1 MKNIKI
7 KLLGVSLLLLV
18 MIFPSCTN
26 DLNQVPDNGDAKSS
40 DEFFKDPA
48 SYKQFLAKIY
58 AGLAVTG
65 QQGPAGSA
73 DIKGIDEGPSDY
85 LRGYYYLQELT
96 TDLAVIAWGDQT
108 IQDFHSQ
115 TWTSLDTFLNATFA
129 RFSFQIVNCNE
140 FLRQTSDE
148 KLAER
153 GVDAALKT
161 EIGYYRAEARF
172 MRALT
177 YWHLLDAF
185 GGGSL
190 VTEDSPIDFYYPDY
204 ATRAELY
211 NFVESE
217 LKTIIPLLKP
227 AKTNEKYR
235 ADQSAAK
242 MLLAKLY
249 MNAKVYV
256 NDNDGFNK
264 AVPLLNEIIASGYTI
279 HNPAGRNGY
288 QELFLADNDKNGAQ
302 NEFIF
307 AVGSDGL
314 STQGFGSTTF
324 LTHAAVGGSMNKNN
338 FGINGGWGGLRTTSA
353 FVSMFPGTTPTA
365 NSTDT
370 RGNFYKDGQKL
381 EITDISVFTD
391 GYAVQKFRNITTTG
405 LTQLPQYQIDY
416 EKYKID
422 KKYYDDHHKDD
433 PTLVEPVEPTPPQA
447 GSDNK
452 GDFVDADFPLF
463 RLADAYLL
471 YAECAARGAAGAN
484 LGTAVTYVNALRNR
498 AKTNTITQSEL
509 TLQFILDER
518 ARELHWEC
526 HRRTDLIR
534 FGKFTGGSYIW
545 PWKGGVASG
554 APTQSYRDIFPIPAN
569 ALSANTKLIQN
580 PGY

>member
-7 KLLGVSLLLLV
+7 KLLGISLFLLV
-18 MIFPSCTN
+18 MAFPSCTD
-26 DLNQVPDNGDAKSS
+26 DLNQEPDNGDSKSS
-40 DEFFKDPA
+40 EELFKDPA

-58 AGLAVTG
+58 AGLATTG
-65 QQGPAGSA
+65 QQGPAGSP
-73 DIKGIDEGPSDY
+73 DVSGIDEGQSDY
-85 LRGYYYLQELT
+85 LRGYFYLQELT

-108 IQDFHSQ
+108 IKDFHNQ
-115 TWTSLDTFLNATFA
+115 TWTSLDTFLNATYA

-140 FLRQTSDE
+140 FLRQTTDD
-148 KLAER
+148 KLTAR
-153 GVDAALKT
+153 GVDATLKT
-161 EIGYYRAEARF
+161 EIGYFRAEARF

-177 YWHLLDAF
+177 YWHLIDAY

-190 VTEDSPIDFYYPDY
+190 VTEDSPIDFYYPEY
-204 ATRAELY
+204 ATRTELY

-217 LKTIIPLLKP
+217 LKAIIPLLKP
-227 AKTNEKYR
+227 AKTNEQYR
-235 ADQSAAK
+235 ADQAAAK

-264 AVPLLNEIIASGYTI
+264 AVPLLNDIITAGYTI

-307 AVGSDGL
+307 AVASDGL
-314 STQGFGSTTF
+314 NTQSFGGTTF
-324 LTHAAVGGSMNKNN
+324 LTHAAVGGSMNKND
-338 FGINGGWGGLRTTSA
+338 FGINGGWGGLRTTSS
-353 FVSMFPGTTPTA
+353 FVSMFPGTTAAA
-365 NSTDT
+365 NSSDT
-370 RGNFYKDGQKL
+370 RGNFYKDGQSL
-381 EITDISVFTD
+381 EIKDLAVFTD
-391 GYAVQKFRNITTTG
+391 GYAIQKFRN
-405 LTQLPQYQIDY
+405 LT
-416 EKYKID
+416 
-422 KKYYDDHHKDD
+422 KDG
-433 PTLVEPVEPTPPQA
+433 VA
-447 GSDNK
+447 GSDKK
-452 GDFVDADFPLF
+452 GDFVDIDFPLF

-471 YAECAARGAAGAN
+471 YAECAARGATGAT

-509 TLQFILDER
+509 TLAFVLDER
-518 ARELHWEC
+518 ARELHWEL

-545 PWKGGVASG
+545 PWKGGVESG
-554 APTQSYRDIFPIPAN
+554 APTQSYRDLFPIPAN
-569 ALSANTKLIQN
+569 ALSANTKLVQN

>member
-7 KLLGVSLLLLV
+7 KLLGISLFLLV
-18 MIFPSCTN
+18 MAFPSCTN
-26 DLNQVPDNGDAKSS
+26 DLNQEPDNGDSKSS
-40 DEFFKDPA
+40 EELFKDPA

-65 QQGPAGSA
+65 QQGPAGSP
-73 DIKGIDEGPSDY
+73 DVSGIDEGASDY
-85 LRGYYYLQELT
+85 LRGFFYLQELT

-108 IQDFHSQ
+108 IKDFHYQ
-115 TWTSLDTFLNATFA
+115 TWTSLDTFLNATYA

-140 FLRQTSDE
+140 FLRQTTDE

-177 YWHLLDAF
+177 YWHLLDAY

-190 VTEDSPIDFYYPDY
+190 VTEDSPVDFYYPEY
-204 ATRAELY
+204 ASRAELY

-217 LKTIIPLLKP
+217 LKAIIPLMKP
-227 AKTNEKYR
+227 AKTNEQYR
-235 ADQSAAK
+235 ADQGAAK

-249 MNAKVYV
+249 LNAKVYV
-256 NDNDGFNK
+256 NDNDGYNK
-264 AVPLLNEIIASGYTI
+264 AVPLLNDIIASGYTI

-307 AVGSDGL
+307 TVASDGL
-314 STQGFGSTTF
+314 HTQSFGGTTF
-324 LTHAAVGGSMNKNN
+324 LTHAAVGGTMNKDD
-338 FGINGGWGGLRTTSA
+338 FGINGGWGGIRTTSA
-353 FVSMFPGTTPTA
+353 FVSKFPGTTPTA
-365 NSTDT
+365 NSSDT
-370 RGNFYKDGQKL
+370 RGNFYKDGQSL
-381 EITDISVFTD
+381 EIKDVSLFTD
-391 GYAVQKFRNITTTG
+391 GYAIQKFRNVTTAG
-405 LTQLPQYQIDY
+405 
-416 EKYKID
+416 
-422 KKYYDDHHKDD
+422 
-433 PTLVEPVEPTPPQA
+433 VA
-447 GSDNK
+447 GSDKK
-452 GDFVDADFPLF
+452 GDFVDTDFPMF
-463 RLADAYLL
+463 RLADAYLM
-471 YAECAARGAAGAN
+471 YAECAVRGAAGAN
-484 LGTAVTYVNALRNR
+484 LSTAVTYVNALRNR

-509 TLQFILDER
+509 TLDFILDER
-518 ARELHWEC
+518 ARELHWEL

-545 PWKGGVASG
+545 PWKGGVETG
-554 APTQSYRDIFPIPAN
+554 APTQSYRDLFPIPAN
-569 ALSANTKLIQN
+569 ALSANTKLKQN